1 MIVSNKY
8 NFKYGIPLEYQ
19 KLFNTP
25 FVSEN
30 ITNYI
35 LKNTHT
41 RSVINNDKYIIT
53 TFITDDSLLENDI
66 YDIRDRTEYFLK
78 CVNVKSYELPVK
90 IFWFPTPFKKVL
102 PNDKLTLDVNEIN
115 SACTFF
121 FGNIPSSFIVI
132 YRFEEAKKVLFHE
145 LAHLFNLEDGISY
158 KYEMDLRNRYNLRPE
173 LPCSLRETYSE
184 LIGCLLNIYYLS
196 KGDSTL
202 FKQYL
207 ILEQVFSIYQIRKIF
222 NFFNINNVS
231 ELHKL
236 TSDTNLMTYYIL
248 KGAILLH
255 RDIEVLFKSLLMDN
269 LKLKD
274 DNLKLFIKYL
284 YNLEHIPK
292 YFKYIKKLHFDNN
305 TMRMTLIQ

>member
-1 MIVSNKY
+1 MIVSDKY
-8 NFKYGIPLEYQ
+8 NFKYGIPLEYHS
-19 KLFNTP
+19 LFNTP
-25 FVSEN
+25 FVSKN

-41 RSVINNDKYIIT
+41 RSIINNDKYIIT

-78 CVNVKSYELPVK
+78 YVNAKSYELPVK

-121 FGNIPSSFIVI
+121 LGNIPDSFIVI

-145 LAHLFNLEDGISY
+145 LAHLFNLEDGIPYTYESDIRN
-158 KYEMDLRNRYNLRPE
+158 KYSLHQQ

-196 KGDSTL
+196 KENPKI

-207 ILEQVFSIYQIRKIF
+207 AIEQVFSIYQIRKIF
-222 NFFNINNVS
+222 NFFDIRDVY

-236 TSDTNLMTYYIL
+236 KSDTNLMTYYIL

-255 RDIEVLFKSLLMDN
+255 NDIELLFRSLLMNN

-274 DNLKLFIKYL
+274 ENLNLFINHL
-284 YNLEHIPK
+284 YNLEHITK
-292 YFKYIKKLHFDNN
+292 YFRYIKHLNIDDN
-305 TMRMTLIQ
+305 TMRMTVIE